1 MSVSVRA
8 CLHACMYVT
17 CGDFMGSSDS
27 CKKDFDEMID
37 VSIISIW
44 KAFIK
49 PQGNGRS
56 TNIQPLWPY
65 SLGIYV
71 FSVAKYFGYHLDI
84 TKD

>member
-1 MSVSVRA
+1 
-8 CLHACMYVT
+8 
-17 CGDFMGSSDS
+17 MGSSGS
-27 CKKDFDEMID
+27 CKKGFDEMID
-37 VSIISIW
+37 VNIISIW

-71 FSVAKYFGYHLDI
+71 FSVAKFFEYQLDI
-84 TKD
+84 TKDQ